1 MKTTIQAFC
10 FGVATMAALGSAP
23 LFAQQNPEP
32 GKKHVIIN
40 INGETQTYKLE
51 DFTDG
56 ETKTFQLKE
65 GKTATVTRH
74 GDKLE
79 VSVDGKAL
87 PTPDGAGG
95 KKVVIIRRDV
105 NAQSNG
111 DGKEKVIVL
120 GEGPEGTLPEG
131 GGNVMVFTHRDG
143 EAPNGA
149 TIIDER
155 TMVLKTDPNGEPVTV
170 NYSGQTKVYTLKG
183 KTDSPTIDTNTMADG
198 ETRTVAADGHVLAVT
213 RTGDKFKV
221 AIDGKELP
229 TPRVIT
235 FVKKEDK
242 K

>member
-10 FGVATMAALGSAP
+10 FGVATMAALGSTP

-32 GKKHVIIN
+32 AKKHVIIN

-51 DFTDG
+51 DFADG

-95 KKVVIIRRDV
+95 KRVMIIRRDV

-120 GEGPEGTLPEG
+120 GEGPEGALPDAN
-131 GGNVMVFTHRDG
+131 GNVMVFTHKDG
-143 EAPNGA
+143 ETPTG
-149 TIIDER
+149 TIIEER

-221 AIDGKELP
+221 SIDGKELP
-229 TPRVIT
+229 TPRVFT